1 MKKLTR
7 FHWIFA
13 LKYIKYSLLLCVV
26 PMIRAVINFDMES
39 LFTALTQDAAI
50 LVFMAVIAVLLW
62 FNAGYVKG
70 EGNIDIYEGLFIK
83 RKHSILLKSLAVV
96 ETVRPL
102 SFRIFGASK
111 VILYFKT
118 NKIGK
123 TTTLYLSKKDAEAF
137 AHSAMPVKQDVS
149 VFEPAGAE
157 RLAFVMLSAN
167 ILTSSLFAIVT
178 VNRLTDVLGKNAGN
192 IAWERFS
199 RLELWFE
206 HFLPAGFAFATA
218 LLFLA
223 FTFSVLY
230 SIFRTAG
237 FKVCRNGGVLISK
250 GGLVT
255 KIERRFWCAAITA
268 CDVRVTPAARLLRRY
283 PVFLY
288 AGSFHAADAPVF
300 AFKNKNRALLHLL
313 LPEFTLEE
321 PEFKAPKTRSIF
333 QYIWL
338 PASVFA
344 VFTVLYIVARSVL
357 PPLSSLFLF
366 PMLLSFLSCILS
378 CEGYC
383 RENIRL
389 NKNATVG
396 ICYTRFFTRHD
407 VCVLVQDL
415 ALRTRQHPISLA
427 NGYAD
432 LYLYL
437 PCMRRLRVRGM
448 QAYAAKTFNLP
459 Y

>member
-178 VNRLTDVLGKNAGN
+178 VNRLTDVLGENAG
-192 IAWERFS
+192 
-199 RLELWFE
+199 
-206 HFLPAGFAFATA
+206 
-218 LLFLA
+218 
-223 FTFSVLY
+223 
-230 SIFRTAG
+230 
-237 FKVCRNGGVLISK
+237 
-250 GGLVT
+250 
-255 KIERRFWCAAITA
+255 
-268 CDVRVTPAARLLRRY
+268 
-283 PVFLY
+283 
-288 AGSFHAADAPVF
+288 
-300 AFKNKNRALLHLL
+300 
-313 LPEFTLEE
+313 
-321 PEFKAPKTRSIF
+321 
-333 QYIWL
+333 
-338 PASVFA
+338 
-344 VFTVLYIVARSVL
+344 
-357 PPLSSLFLF
+357 
-366 PMLLSFLSCILS
+366 
-378 CEGYC
+378 
-383 RENIRL
+383 
-389 NKNATVG
+389 
-396 ICYTRFFTRHD
+396 
-407 VCVLVQDL
+407 
-415 ALRTRQHPISLA
+415 
-427 NGYAD
+427 
-432 LYLYL
+432 
-437 PCMRRLRVRGM
+437 
-448 QAYAAKTFNLP
+448 
-459 Y
+459 